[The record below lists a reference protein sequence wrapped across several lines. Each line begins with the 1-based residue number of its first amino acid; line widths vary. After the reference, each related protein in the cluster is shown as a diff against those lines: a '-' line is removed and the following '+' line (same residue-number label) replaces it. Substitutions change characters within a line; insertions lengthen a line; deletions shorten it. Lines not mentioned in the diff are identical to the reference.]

1 MPVLISG
8 VLKDATGTPVQN
20 CTIQLKA
27 CRTSTTVV
35 VNTVASE
42 NPDDAGRYSMDVE
55 QGQYTV
61 TLLVEG
67 YPPSHAGVITVYDDS
82 KPGTLNDFLG
92 AMTEDDVRPEALRRF
107 EAMVE
112 EVARQASEASRNAT
126 VAGQAS
132 EQAQTSA
139 GQAAESATAAVN
151 AVGAAEASATQAA
164 SSAASAESS
173 AGTATTK
180 AGEASASAA
189 SADTAR
195 TAAAASAA
203 AAKTSEANADASRTA
218 AGDSAAA
225 AAASATAAQT
235 SAARAGASETAAKT
249 SETQAASSA
258 GDAGASATA
267 AAASEKAA
275 KTSETSARTSETNA
289 ATSASTA
296 AASATAASS
305 SASEASSHAA
315 ASDTSASL
323 AAQSS
328 TAAGAAA
335 TRAEDAA
342 KRAEDIADVI
352 SLEDASLT
360 KKGIVKLSSATD
372 SDSEALAATPK
383 AVKDVMSETQT
394 KAPLDSPAFTGT
406 PTTPTPPDDAKGL
419 QTANAEFVRKLI
431 AALVGS
437 VPESLDTLQELA
449 DALGNDPNFATTIV
463 NKLAGKQPLDDT
475 LTALSGK
482 SVDGLIEYVG
492 LRETINRAGDAL
504 QKSQNGA
511 DIPDKKQFART
522 IGAVTS
528 TSVTFGESGWFKIAT
543 VFMPQATSTAVIKLY
558 GGSGYNVGSFEQAA
572 ISELVLRAGN
582 GSPVGITATL
592 WRRSPA
598 AANEIAWINTSG
610 DSYDIY
616 INIGRYAYGLIA
628 QYDYTS
634 NAGVIL
640 HTSPEFSETKPANA
654 TNGQT
659 YTLFNSLMKPT
670 ASDVGALPIT
680 GGRLNGSLGIGTD
693 NALGGNSIVFGD
705 NDTGFKWHSDGV
717 LGIYANNAQVGY
729 IDNSGLHMLAD
740 IRTTGTVRAGNVKN
754 IALTSSNNSTLN
766 AQFHL
771 WGDGNRPT
779 VIELDDDQ
787 GWHLYS
793 QRNPD
798 GSIRFMV
805 NGEIFSTGSIHA
817 GANTISTD
825 GNIYGSL
832 WGGWLNDW
840 INNTIINRYVQDVRL
855 GGIEYAQA
863 WNGPGFHDTPGYVIT
878 GVTNG
883 NSDELIDGVHR
894 RPLQKLIGGVW
905 YNVASI

>member
-27 CRTSTTVV
+27 SRTSTTVV

-61 TLLVEG
+61 MLLVEG

-126 VAGQAS
+126 AAGQAS
-132 EQAQTSA
+132 EQ
-139 GQAAESATAAVN
+139 
-151 AVGAAEASATQAA
+151 
-164 SSAASAESS
+164 
-173 AGTATTK
+173 
-180 AGEASASAA
+180 
-189 SADTAR
+189 
-195 TAAAASAA
+195 
-203 AAKTSEANADASRTA
+203 
-218 AGDSAAA
+218 
-225 AAASATAAQT
+225 AQT

-275 KTSETSARTSETNA
+275 AASAAEAKTSETNA

-305 SASEASSHAA
+305 SASEASAHAA

-383 AVKDVMSETQT
+383 AVHAVMDEVQT
-394 KAPLDSPAFTGT
+394 KAPLDSPALTGT
-406 PTTPTPPDDAKGL
+406 PTAPTPETTAAGIEIATAAFVAAKVA
-419 QTANAEFVRKLI
+419 Q
-431 AALVGS
+431 LVGS
-437 VPESLDTLQELA
+437 APETLDTLKELA
-449 DALGNDPNFATTIV
+449 DALGNDPNFATTV
-463 NKLAGKQPLDDT
+463 LNKLAGKQPLDDT

-492 LRETINRAGDAL
+492 LRETINHAAGAM
-504 QKSQNGA
+504 QKSQNGG
-511 DIPDKKQFART
+511 DIPDKTRFART

-528 TSVTFGESGWFKIAT
+528 TSVTFGESGWFKITT

-558 GGSGYNVGSFEQAA
+558 GGSGFNVGSFEQPT

-592 WRRSPA
+592 WKRSP
-598 AANEIAWINTSG
+598 NGVLECAWINTSG
-610 DSYDIY
+610 DNYDIY
-616 INIGRYAYGLIA
+616 VRINQYAYWLIA
-628 QYDYTS
+628 QYDYTG
-634 NAGVIL
+634 NANVTL
-640 HTSPEFSETKPANA
+640 YSAPEYSETKPANA

-659 YTLFNSLMKPT
+659 YTLYNSMMKPIPE
-670 ASDVGALPIT
+670 DVGALSVN
-680 GGRLNGSLGIGTD
+680 GGRLNGALGIGTD
-693 NALGGNSIVFGD
+693 NALGGNSIVLGD
-705 NDTGFKWHSDGV
+705 NDTGLKQNGDGILDV
-717 LGIYANNAQVGY
+717 FANNQ
-729 IDNSGLHMLAD
+729 H
-740 IRTTGTVRAGNVKN
+740 TVRVAPGEMIALGVIRAGNGKKLS
-754 IALTSSNNSTLN
+754 LTSANNSALN
-766 AQFHL
+766 AWFNL
-771 WGDGNRPT
+771 WGDANRPT

-787 GWHLYS
+787 GWQYYS

-805 NGEIFSTGSIHA
+805 NGEIFTTSSIHA

-840 INNTIINRYVQDVRL
+840 INNTIINRFVQDIRL

-863 WNGPGFHDTPGYVIT
+863 WNGPGYNDTPGYVIT